1 MEVHDCW
8 PEMLEIHLQRLSV
21 FIAGCVTA
29 ADGVR
34 GEEEQVALCD
44 TSTCTTP
51 IQESLGLL
59 YGRDVREGAAA
70 AAGARREGQP
80 LGTVR
85 VLLLGTQRGR
95 QPLGALVLLLGP
107 GGEAT

>member
-1 MEVHDCW
+1 MEAHDCW
-8 PEMLEIHLQRLSV
+8 PDVLEIHLQRLSV

-44 TSTCTTP
+44 TSTYTTP

-59 YGRDVREGAAA
+59 YGSDVREGAAA
-70 AAGARREGQP
+70 GARRGGHLEAP
-80 LGTVR
+80 V
-85 VLLLGTQRGR
+85 
-95 QPLGALVLLLGP
+95 VLLLGP
-107 GGEAT
+107 GGGGNF